1 MFEKYNV
8 PQCDYMTDIRTF
20 NAQILKTF
28 ALKKKKKQKKTESV
42 VNPSV
47 VYDYTL
53 IAAGYRLSSSFRL
66 QIEQ

>member
-28 ALKKKKKQKKTESV
+28 ALKKKQKQKKTESV